1 MPRPNKPRDV
11 LAESN
16 LAKRIAAERDAR
28 GWTNDGLARRMTDAG
43 CAMTGSAIFKI
54 EKGAPPRRIVVDELV
69 AFAKVF
75 GVSVEEL
82 LLPPE
87 VAARRELARLVIE
100 WNTSDDEARA
110 AATKRD
116 EAWEALQTY
125 TAEHPDSAPTLEVI
139 FGEWADTYFD
149 EENREGAAAYKMW
162 QLTRDPRW
170 IEIVRADVN
179 RGIDPAKAGLEEGRD
194 G

>member
-11 LAESN
+11 LAETN

-54 EKGAPPRRIVVDELV
+54 EKGSPPRRIVVDELV

-87 VAARRELARLVIE
+87 VAAQRELARLVVA
-100 WNTSDDEARA
+100 WNNADDAARA
-110 AATKRD
+110 ATDKRD
-116 EAWEALQTY
+116 EAWETLKTYVGDHPETGALLEEIFRTW
-125 TAEHPDSAPTLEVI
+125 AES
-139 FGEWADTYFD
+139 YFA
-149 EENREGAAAYKMW
+149 EEHRDGAAALKMW
-162 QLTRDPRW
+162 QLTRDEKW
-170 IEIVRADVN
+170 AKIVKQDID
-179 RGIDPAKAGLEEGRD
+179 RG
-194 G
+194 